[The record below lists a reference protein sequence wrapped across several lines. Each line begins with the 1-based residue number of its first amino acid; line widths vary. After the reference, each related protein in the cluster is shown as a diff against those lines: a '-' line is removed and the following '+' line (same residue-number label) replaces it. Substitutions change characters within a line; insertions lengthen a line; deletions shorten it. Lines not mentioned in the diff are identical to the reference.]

1 MQIHL
6 EPGRVGELAVK
17 IKDLSH
23 FLYHSTDDLKSKMNQ
38 TDWTG
43 LSAND
48 YFSKIHDSTSKIHTL
63 AEEFAKTYWDVDQ
76 EQKQWVNV
84 DEQGVNRLKRVT
96 IAPKSDEDFSL
107 LDRWRKIRKEAGQ
120 IGDQI
125 EDHRYNEKYQE
136 FVQWWEK
143 RTIEERNQYLQSLQE
158 RMADRYGMPKVLVVI
173 DDLLDPE
180 NGDARGVNIDGVLIV
195 DVDNMQTND
204 PWRLIETLFHETRHD
219 YQREVIANY
228 KSDGLIPEG
237 MTKGQVEKWVYE
249 ASHYI
254 SPTDNFLDYYY
265 QAIEKDARDFGD
277 EVMKDVLSEMGQ
289 GGSGGGGW

>member
-1 MQIHL
+1 MQIHM
-6 EPGRVGELAVK
+6 EPDRVGELAAK

-23 FLYHSTDDLKSKMNQ
+23 SLYHSTDDLQSKLNQ
-38 TDWTG
+38 TEWAG
-43 LSAND
+43 LSADD
-48 YFSKIHDSTSKIHTL
+48 YYHQAHEATSKIHSI
-63 AEEFAKTYWDVDQ
+63 AEEFAKTYLDVGS
-76 EQKQWVNV
+76 EIKQWLNV

-96 IAPKSDEDFSL
+96 IPPKADDDLSL

-120 IGDQI
+120 LADQI
-125 EDHRYNEKYQE
+125 EDLRYNEKYQE

-143 RTIEERNQYLQSLQE
+143 RTIEERKQYLQSLQE

-173 DDLLDPE
+173 DDLPDPA
-180 NGDARGVNIDGVLIV
+180 NGDARGVNIDGILVV

-228 KSDGLIPEG
+228 KSSGLIPEG
-237 MTKGQVEKWVYE
+237 MTQSQVEKWVYE
-249 ASHYI
+249 DSHYI
-254 SPTDNFLDYYY
+254 SGTDNFLDYYY

-277 EVMKDVLSEMGQ
+277 EVMKDVLGEINQ